1 MTKSIRR
8 LLLACFSLVAS
19 LSLSIAQ
26 DSEPI
31 PTLVPPT
38 LVPTVDAPLQDA
50 LLPESGIAR
59 ILRDNKVR
67 VGILLNEAPFGQLSV
82 RMEIVGFDAELAR
95 LIADAW
101 GVEVEFVQVTRQNS
115 IELLQRGDV
124 DLLISAQEHR
134 RELDSVVEFSQT
146 YHIGQQVMMVRA
158 DDSATMLGNLIGRRV
173 GYVIGTEAERTINE
187 WTQATGLSFE
197 TQFYPNLDRAY
208 VGLVLGEVDGVVAL
222 EHRLLEVVD
231 QPDLIRILEEPLARQ
246 SYAIVMNRQDVN
258 LRNLVNRTLQYL
270 TQEGTLE
277 TLHRDYFPGTDF
289 PADALALWENIG
301 DDTPEPSQFPTDV
314 IYPQQYTTPQVLDN
328 GVVRVAGI
336 QEGSA
341 DVSESQ
347 RRMSIINR
355 ALVEAMAQRWG
366 VSVEYMS
373 STPEQAPQ
381 LVANGQADFAIGVIP
396 NWELVNLVDFTG
408 EYLLFGDR
416 LMVRN
421 NGTVSGFADL
431 RGRWIGIMDN
441 DDGAEERARAWAD
454 SINASVRFY
463 TTREQDA
470 SVTMLVE
477 NNADVIYGNSL
488 KLLPHLENNVGV
500 LSLTDRWYSR
510 SYLAFAVPRNDLDFR
525 LLVEYTLQELVKD
538 GTMEALSQPLLLSED
553 FPQFD
558 VWGGSINYLGLSL
571 SG

>member
-1 MTKSIRR
+1 MTKTIRLFMLVCCVFAGLSI
-8 LLLACFSLVAS
+8 
-19 LSLSIAQ
+19 SIAQ
-26 DSEPI
+26 DSDPI

-50 LLPESGIAR
+50 LLSESGIAR
-59 ILRDNKVR
+59 IQRDSKVR
-67 VGILLNEAPFGQLSV
+67 VGILLNEAPFGELSV

-95 LIADAW
+95 LIADTW
-101 GVEVEFVQVTRQNS
+101 DVEVELIQVTRQNA
-115 IELLQRGDV
+115 IERLQRGDV

-134 RELDSVVEFSQT
+134 RELDSIVEFSQT
-146 YHIGQQVMMVRA
+146 YHIGRQVMIVRA
-158 DDSATMLGNLIGRRV
+158 EDSVTTLGNLIGRRV
-173 GYVIGTEAERTINE
+173 AVVIGTEAERTLNE

-197 TQFYPNLDRAY
+197 AQFYPNLDRAY
-208 VGLVLGEVDGVVAL
+208 VALVLGDVDGVIAS

-231 QPDLIRILEEPLARQ
+231 QPDLIRILEEPLAHQ
-246 SYAIVMNRQDVN
+246 SYAIAMNRQDVN

-277 TLHRDYFPGTDF
+277 TLHRDYFPSTDF
-289 PADALALWENIG
+289 PADALTLWENIG
-301 DDTPEPSQFPTDV
+301 DDAPQPSQFPTDV
-314 IYPQQYTTPQVLDN
+314 IYPQQYTTPQVLSN

-336 QEGSA
+336 QDGGA
-341 DVSESQ
+341 DVTESQ
-347 RRMSIINR
+347 RRINIINR
-355 ALVEAMAQRWG
+355 GLVEAMAQRWG
-366 VSVEYMS
+366 VSVELVS
-373 STPEQAPQ
+373 STPAQASQ
-381 LVANGQADFAIGVIP
+381 LVANGQADLAVGVVP
-396 NWELVNLVDFTG
+396 NWEQVNLVDFTG

-416 LMVRN
+416 LMVED
-421 NGTVSGFADL
+421 NGTISGFADL
-431 RGRWIGIMDN
+431 RGRWIGIMDT
-441 DDGAEERARAWAD
+441 DEGAGDRATAWAD
-454 SINASVRFY
+454 SINASVRLY

-470 SVTMLVE
+470 SVTMLIE

-500 LSLTDRWYSR
+500 LTLTDRWYSR

-538 GTMEALSQPLLLSED
+538 GTLEALSQPLLLSEE

-558 VWGGSINYLGLSL
+558 IWGGASDYLGLSL